1 MLQSYNTTL
10 AAGNTVTVCTAA
22 SGHEIAIVTIE
33 ISGVQ
38 SAGVVTLTK
47 NNGSTDVFSES
58 FRIPFGDT
66 VIIDSKIFLPP
77 GYSLKAL
84 SDVAGIQ
91 ISVSADDSEV

>member
-10 AAGNTVTVCTAA
+10 TAGNTATVCTAA
-22 SGHEIAIVTIE
+22 NGHEIAIVTIE

-77 GYSLKAL
+77 GYTLKAL

-91 ISVSADDSEV
+91 ISISADDSEV